1 MGEKNVIKNQIIE
14 GVIWKQLL
22 LFFFPILFGTF
33 FQQLYNTIDTVIVGH
48 FVGKEALACVGGSTA
63 QIVNL
68 TVGFFTGIA
77 SGSAVVIAQFFGADD
92 KRSVEESLHTAYAFS
107 IIGSIFITI
116 LGIFLSPYL
125 LSWMHTPAELMSES
139 ILYLRI
145 YFGGIIFV
153 FIYNVGSSILRAIG
167 DSKSPLIYLIYCCII
182 NIILDILFV
191 VFFKMGVS
199 GVAIATVI
207 SQAVS
212 SVMVT
217 VKLMKEKGILKLYLN
232 QIKIYPYV
240 LQKQLRVGVPAG
252 IQSIMYNIT
261 NVIIQAALNTF
272 GTDTV
277 AAWSVYGKLDAL
289 FWMMSGAFGIA
300 ITTFVGQNF
309 GAGKHER
316 VFKSTRVCLAI
327 DGIASL
333 TLTLFLI
340 FFRGFLFK
348 IFTNDPAVIKIGSDM
363 LFLIAPWYISFIFI
377 EVLSGALRGIGDV
390 VVPMIITMVGVCA
403 LRVIWIIGA
412 LNIHPTIETLIFSYP
427 VTWLSTALMFIGYY
441 IFRVKKLKK
450 GIKQTC

>member
-1 MGEKNVIKNQIIE
+1 MEEKTAIKNQIIE

-48 FVGKEALACVGGSTA
+48 FVGKEALACVGGSTS

-77 SGSAVVIAQFFGADD
+77 SGAAVVIAQFFGADD
-92 KRSVEESLHTAYAFS
+92 ERSVEESLHTAYAFS

-116 LGIFLSPYL
+116 LGIFLTPHL
-125 LSWMHTPAELMSES
+125 LSWMHTPLELMDQS

-145 YFGGIIFV
+145 YFGGILFV
-153 FIYNVGSSILRAIG
+153 FIYNIGSSILRAIG
-167 DSKSPLIYLIYCCII
+167 DSKTPLIYLIYCCVI
-182 NIILDILFV
+182 NIILDIVFV

-212 SVMVT
+212 AVMVT
-217 VKLMKEKGILKLYLN
+217 VKLMKEKGILKLYLR
-232 QIKIYPYV
+232 QVKVYPMV
-240 LQKQLRVGVPAG
+240 LQKQLRVGIPAG

-261 NVIIQAALNTF
+261 NVIIQSALNTF

-316 VFKSTRVCLAI
+316 VLKSTRVCLAI

-333 TLTLFLI
+333 ALTLFLI
-340 FFRGFLFK
+340 FFRSVLFR
-348 IFTNDPAVIKIGSDM
+348 IFTNDPEVIRIGCNM
-363 LFLIAPWYISFIFI
+363 LFLIAPWYMSFIFI

-403 LRVIWIIGA
+403 LRIIWIIGA
-412 LNIHPTIETLIFSYP
+412 LNIHPTIEAIIFSYP
-427 VTWLSTALMFIGYY
+427 VTWLSTALLFIGYY
-441 IFRVKKLKK
+441 IYRIKKLKK
-450 GIKQTC
+450 VINQTC

>member
-1 MGEKNVIKNQIIE
+1 MEEKKIKQNQIIE

-48 FVGKEALACVGGSTA
+48 FVGKEALACVGGSTS

-77 SGSAVVIAQFFGADD
+77 SGAAVVIAQFFGANNE
-92 KRSVEESLHTAYAFS
+92 KSVEESLHTAYAFS

-116 LGIFLSPYL
+116 LGLVLTPYML
-125 LSWMHTPAELMSES
+125 NWMHTPSELMADS

-145 YFGGIIFV
+145 YFAGILFV
-153 FIYNVGSSILRAIG
+153 FIYNIGSSILRAIG
-167 DSKSPLIYLIYCCII
+167 DSKTPLIYLIICCVI
-182 NIILDILFV
+182 NIILDIVFV
-191 VFFKMGVS
+191 VLFKLGVA

-212 SVMVT
+212 AVMVT
-217 VKLMKEKGILKLYLN
+217 VKLMKEKGILKLYLKE
-232 QIKIYPYV
+232 IKIYPFV
-240 LQKQLRVGVPAG
+240 LRSQLRVGIPAG

-261 NVIIQAALNTF
+261 NVIIQSALNTF

-300 ITTFVGQNF
+300 ITTFVGQNY
-309 GAGKHER
+309 GAGRHDR
-316 VFKSTRVCLAI
+316 VLKSTRVCLAI

-333 TLTLFLI
+333 ILTLFLI
-340 FFRGFLFK
+340 FARGILFR
-348 IFTNDPAVIKIGSDM
+348 IFTNDPAVIKIGCDM
-363 LFLIAPWYISFIFI
+363 LFLIAPWYMSFIFI

-390 VVPMIITMVGVCA
+390 VVPMIITMLGVCA

-412 LNIHPTIETLIFSYP
+412 LNIHPTVETIIFSYP
-427 VTWLSTALMFIGYY
+427 VTWLSTAILFIIYY
-441 IFRVKKLKK
+441 IIRTKRLKCPE
-450 GIKQTC
+450 IKV

>member
-1 MGEKNVIKNQIIE
+1 MEEKMVKQNQIIE

-48 FVGKEALACVGGSTA
+48 FVGKEALACVGGSTS

-77 SGSAVVIAQFFGADD
+77 SGAAVVIAQFFGADD
-92 KRSVEESLHTAYAFS
+92 ERSVEESLHTAYAFS
-107 IIGSIFITI
+107 IIGSIFITV
-116 LGIFLSPYL
+116 LGIILTPYML
-125 LSWMHTPAELMSES
+125 KWMHTPSELMADS

-145 YFGGIIFV
+145 YFAGILFV
-153 FIYNVGSSILRAIG
+153 FIYNIGSSILRAIG
-167 DSKSPLIYLIYCCII
+167 DSKTPLIYLIICCII
-182 NIILDILFV
+182 NIILDIIFV
-191 VFFKMGVS
+191 VLFKLGVE

-217 VKLMKEKGILKLYLN
+217 VKLMKEKGILKLYLKE
-232 QIKIYPYV
+232 IRIYPLV
-240 LQKQLRVGVPAG
+240 LRSQLRVGIPAG

-261 NVIIQAALNTF
+261 NVIIQSALNTF

-300 ITTFVGQNF
+300 ITTFVGQNY
-309 GAGKHER
+309 GAGRHDR
-316 VFKSTRVCLAI
+316 VLKSTRVCLAI

-333 TLTLFLI
+333 ILTLFLI
-340 FFRGFLFK
+340 FARGILFR
-348 IFTNDPAVIKIGSDM
+348 IFTNDPAVIKIGCDM
-363 LFLIAPWYISFIFI
+363 LFLVAPWYMSFIFI

-390 VVPMIITMVGVCA
+390 IVPMIITMLGVCA
-403 LRVIWIIGA
+403 LRIIWIIGA
-412 LNIHPTIETLIFSYP
+412 LYLHPTVEAIIFSYP
-427 VTWLSTALMFIGYY
+427 VTWLSTAVLFIVYY
-441 IFRVKKLKK
+441 IIRTRRLKCPTVKA
-450 GIKQTC
+450 